1 LKKLENYLNVGRVTN
16 PTTSPMTRAYGP
28 WMASSHEY
36 AVNHLGQRT
45 LYKQDL
51 KRYGNWNSTLYDR
64 RVDRT
69 YGYNGRGE
77 LASATSTYP
86 NGVVPDA
93 FLFQPVSETESYT
106 YDAIGNRKTATIPK
120 RAVVP
125 TNQANLAG
133 EFGFGVLP
141 SGTGESVTY
150 GEASNANTYTT
161 VTKTNT
167 NNPSNTGGTLTVTHK
182 HDADGNLTDD
192 GEFLYKYDAE
202 NRLIAVDIKVYQSGY
217 GEAGFRYAYDHL
229 HRRIRRQVVW
239 WCGVP
244 KTATADMPTQEISH
258 FVYRGWNL
266 ALHIH
271 QDYMCY
277 NDTVGTVVG
286 LDMGNYA
293 NGLSSRR
300 TDRYVW
306 GRDVSGSLQ
315 GAGGVGGLL
324 MCVAN
329 PKHSV
334 LWVADAMLPSMAYYF
349 LYDGNGNVSETIH
362 ERGAVLGQ
370 YRYDGFGKLMG
381 QNPTHYVITVN
392 GIDQIVSGINQP
404 FKFSTKWHDDTNH
417 NSASYGPYQ
426 RSRSLVYYG
435 YRTFSPD
442 MGRWLGRDP
451 IEEQGGLNLFVM
463 VGNDSVNW
471 LDLKG
476 LVPVKEELKDP
487 REIEPNFDS
496 NKFAKYKKPT
506 TPAYTVFDG
515 AVDCHC
521 CPIKGKDVWVIEC
534 RVRAWSQIYIN
545 RNAPSDLDEAVKK
558 AMVGVSIQEVYGH
571 EQQHAADWNEQVSKL
586 ITAPLR
592 AERVLEFSGR
602 SGDDGCFFEAKRLAK
617 KYTELM
623 IGKADAKG
631 VIKGGLRDEVYA
643 NMHDQ
648 DTSTTRPA
656 DAEPHDPLPGSPK
669 IKVDWIPRK

>member
-1 LKKLENYLNVGRVTN
+1 
-16 PTTSPMTRAYGP
+16 MTRAYGA
-28 WMASSHEY
+28 WTASTHGY

-45 LYKQDL
+45 LHQQDL
-51 KRYGNWNSTLYDR
+51 KRFGNWNSNLYDR
-64 RVDRT
+64 RADRT
-69 YGYNGRGE
+69 YDYNDRGE
-77 LASATSTYP
+77 LATATSTYP
-86 NGVVPDA
+86 NGFAPDA
-93 FLFQPVSETESYT
+93 FLYQPVSETENYT

-120 RAVVP
+120 RPVVP
-125 TNQANLAG
+125 TNPTNLAG

-141 SGTGESVTY
+141 GGTGESVTY

-161 VTKTNT
+161 ITKTNT

-192 GEFLYKYDAE
+192 GEFLYKYDPE
-202 NRLIAVDIKVYQSGY
+202 NRLIAVDPKVLQSGD

-239 WCGVP
+239 WCGAWP
-244 KTATADMPTQEISH
+244 LPTQEISH

-324 MCVAN
+324 MAVAN

-362 ERGAVLGQ
+362 ERGAVIGQ

-381 QNPTHYVITVN
+381 QNATHYVTAT
-392 GIDQIVSGINQP
+392 DQIVSGINQP

-417 NSASYGPYQ
+417 NSASYGPYH

-435 YRTFSPD
+435 YRTYSPD

-451 IEEQGGLNLFVM
+451 IEEEGGLNLFGM
-463 VGNDSVNW
+463 VGNDAVGGIDRLGLQMRFVMHKIPIEMIIRETSTYGYIGFNPSNSCCCYIRWWKSEKVLKYQEKFIFYLPGPKERVAEALKAGADNVVENK
-471 LDLKG
+471 LDDMGKDILSDSLGGGIKGEALKAAYDFLKG
-476 LVPVKEELKDP
+476 ATEKTFENSGDFPTHEVPENAQVTKEVIGLQVKELTQRLASRVTVEPCLYLRGASQDCP
-487 REIEPNFDS
+487 RQVPDS
-496 NKFAKYKKPT
+496 NREKPWT
-506 TPAYTVFDG
+506 ELEE
-515 AVDCHC
+515 
-521 CPIKGKDVWVIEC
+521 K
-534 RVRAWSQIYIN
+534 
-545 RNAPSDLDEAVKK
+545 EA
-558 AMVGVSIQEVYGH
+558 
-571 EQQHAADWNEQVSKL
+571 
-586 ITAPLR
+586 
-592 AERVLEFSGR
+592 RVLDS
-602 SGDDGCFFEAKRLAK
+602 FFK
-617 KYTELM
+617 
-623 IGKADAKG
+623 
-631 VIKGGLRDEVYA
+631 
-643 NMHDQ
+643 
-648 DTSTTRPA
+648 
-656 DAEPHDPLPGSPK
+656 
-669 IKVDWIPRK
+669 